1 MSNAINF
8 ESTEQGLRV
17 IPIYREESKQF
28 FVDADRVPPW
38 HVTLDGY
45 PLLTGA
51 MKIGALYDLFGISQ
65 SENLLETGVFDVTD
79 ALSPNIALE
88 SLYIEERHPNG
99 MTKVQRYDLQD
110 QHGNPLPTASGGAS
124 MNYRQVEVN
133 FSTASLVAGN
143 GDVRLDL
150 HVAGH
155 VNLELG
161 HCELVASGVQATPD
175 QGVEYEVLG
184 YTLAAFRINHNRAPR
199 PLSDALAGGHPS
211 VPDAGLAAEINSIPA
226 DAKPVAWSDLIGETN
241 LSKLDQ
247 YLAQLTLAVG
257 LSIPSSFVFESP
269 SEADTEELRYRLV
282 SYFAARWLDD
292 NVNIVLGREGERSF
306 RQYLKNWLANAAPAG
321 EREEPAPPR
330 ESISAF
336 SGLEY
341 NEGWNAKGIQITSH
355 EVEGAASNLTIT
367 VGDEPAQPGGANHVY
382 RIDGFVGKFENGDH
396 QVGLDVLFQNGPIPS
411 HGNNGVTIEALLA
424 VIAHRLEG
432 FQAGPFASQDNE
444 DALLGVKNALEAL
457 QRRTRNRIAR
467 QVEGTYQA

>member
-51 MKIGALYDLFGISQ
+51 MKIGALYDLLGISQ

-110 QHGNPLPTASGGAS
+110 MHGNPLPTAAGAAG

-184 YTLAAFRINHNRAPR
+184 YTLAAFRINHNRRERSEGDGKELHVANVR
-199 PLSDALAGGHPS
+199 I
-211 VPDAGLAAEINSIPA
+211 VPDPE
-226 DAKPVAWSDLIGETN
+226 
-241 LSKLDQ
+241 Q
-247 YLAQLTLAVG
+247 
-257 LSIPSSFVFESP
+257 
-269 SEADTEELRYRLV
+269 EERAYV
-282 SYFAARWLDD
+282 P
-292 NVNIVLGREGERSF
+292 
-306 RQYLKNWLANAAPAG
+306 K
-321 EREEPAPPR
+321 
-330 ESISAF
+330 ISAF

-341 NEGWNAKGIQITSH
+341 SEGWNAKGTQITSH
-355 EVEGAASNLTIT
+355 EVEGAASNLTIV

-432 FQAGPFASQDNE
+432 FQAGQFASQDNE